1 MTALFLIATIAQIAT
16 FTPATIAQAATYP
29 VNLGENVNLRS
40 GDMAVVQYGNQASVI
55 SCGGGSS
62 VAGQEDFTESQLV
75 NLSDD
80 FQNRPED
87 NARLLCE
94 MSADYIVTQTG
105 EKLVKFATNEC
116 LRSYRNCRQLG
127 KTTFEF
133 VPRRKNRGQYGCYVQ
148 AIVRGTN

>member
-1 MTALFLIATIAQIAT
+1 MNFLFLIATL
-16 FTPATIAQAATYP
+16 AQAATYP
-29 VNLGENVNLRS
+29 VSLGENVTLRS
-40 GDMAVVQYGNQASVI
+40 GDMAVVQLGNQASVI

-62 VAGQEDFTESQLV
+62 TPGQEDFTESQLV
-75 NLSDD
+75 NLSGD

-94 MSADYIVTQTG
+94 MSADFTVTQTA
-105 EKLVKFATNEC
+105 EKLVKYATNEC

-133 VPRRKNRGQYGCYVQ
+133 VPRWKNRGQYGCYVQ
-148 AIVRGTN
+148 AIVRGNN